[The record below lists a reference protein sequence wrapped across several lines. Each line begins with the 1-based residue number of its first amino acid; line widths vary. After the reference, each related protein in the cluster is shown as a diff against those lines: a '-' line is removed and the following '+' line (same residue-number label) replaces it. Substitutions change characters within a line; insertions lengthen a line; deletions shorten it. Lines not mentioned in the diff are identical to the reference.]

1 VSVRRLLTVIAC
13 SIIIA
18 LLASSS
24 FNWALAQKPY
34 EGVRIT
40 VLVHSGHQAVPWY
53 KYAKYIKERY
63 GIELVVVEAPPEE
76 LFTKA
81 LLGIRSKPAKYD
93 IIQFNSAF
101 VADLA
106 PYLLPLDDYIIKTP
120 GEGGVAFGDILPC
133 FREYQDMW
141 GGKIY
146 ALTIDG
152 DIFFLYYRAD
162 LFENP
167 IERKAFKAKYGHDL
181 EPPKTWGEFLE
192 IAEFFTRKKGEK
204 LCGQTLQRDFY
215 GAAFQLKP
223 PRVFYWY
230 LFVYWPYIAAATKGE
245 PHYFDP
251 KTMKPLIST
260 EAAIKA
266 LEVLKKATKYMPPG
280 VLGWEWDE
288 TFTAFMKEGCVA
300 MTIHWPDEGKR
311 APELAPLP
319 IPNPPKPKLGVT
331 LPPGVIGPDG
341 KLYRY
346 TMIDAAWVAGIAKNS
361 AHPDAAWAVLSFICS
376 PRWDLERVM
385 APTDFMPDTGHD
397 PYRYSHIYSPRFLTL
412 KPWFKVMI
420 KAYEEAA
427 LHGFPLLKMPGAYE
441 YLEKLATYVHAYL
454 SGQIPDAKG
463 ALDKATAEWEKITNR
478 FGRESQR
485 RAYLAMWGLGA

>member
-1 VSVRRLLTVIAC
+1 MHLRRISVVTAIAISVLLLC
-13 SIIIA
+13 SG
-18 LLASSS
+18 LNYGLAGQQ
-24 FNWALAQKPY
+24 FK
-34 EGVRIT
+34 GVTIT

-53 KYAKYIKERY
+53 KLAEIVKEEY
-63 GIELVVVEAPPEE
+63 GINLVVVESPPEE
-76 LFTKA
+76 IYTKA
-81 LLGIRSKPAKYD
+81 MLGIRSKPAKYD

-101 VADLA
+101 IADLE
-106 PYLLPLDDYIIKTP
+106 PFLMSLDDFIVKSV

-141 GGKIY
+141 KGKIY

-167 IERKAFKAKYGHDL
+167 VEKAAFKAKYGREL
-181 EPPKTWGEFLE
+181 EPPKTWEEFLQ
-192 IAEFFTRKKGEK
+192 IAEFFTRKKGQK
-204 LCGQTLQRDFY
+204 LCGQILQKDFY

-230 LFVYWPYIAAATKGE
+230 LFVYWPHIAAATKGH

-251 KTMKPLIST
+251 KTMKPLINS
-260 EAAIKA
+260 EAAVKA
-266 LEVLKKATKYMPPG
+266 LEVLKKATTYMPPG

-288 TFTAFMKEGCVA
+288 CFTAFMKEGNVA

-319 IPNPPKPKLGVT
+319 IPNPPKPKLGVA
-331 LPPGVIGPDG
+331 LPPGVKGPDG

-361 AHPDAAWAVLSFICS
+361 AHPDAAWAVLSYFCS
-376 PRWDLERVM
+376 PSFSLERVM
-385 APTDFMPDTGHD
+385 APTDYMPDTGHD
-397 PYRYSHIYSPRFLTL
+397 PCRYSHIYSPRFLAL
-412 KPWFKVMI
+412 KPWFKVMV

-427 LHGFPLLKMPGAYE
+427 THGFPLLKIPGSYE
-441 YLEKLATYVHAYL
+441 YLEKLATYAHQYL
-454 SGQIPDAKG
+454 SGQIPDAKT
-463 ALDKATAEWEKITNR
+463 ALDKAAAEWEKITQR
-478 FGRESQR
+478 FGVERQRE
-485 RAYLAMWGLGA
+485 AYLGMWG